1 MRALRKP
8 PPSTLY
14 FAGAFNSHIYFP
26 DAAPQLLQR
35 NLACSIVSRS
45 DLTPCPE
52 GSTVC
57 VLVGSIPLSAAEAIP
72 GLVGAFSLC
81 RPSQQHRHKQ
91 QAVSQITAES
101 VLGSESRQLVFF
113 KNLEKGGTMQKQ
125 KGHMKGRSIKNDDA
139 DLPNKTKVWYRG
151 IRFPWREKLK
161 RKYPLPFFPPS
172 PKKRNKNLIHAHC
185 FQCFQL
191 DCPRIS
197 PPWHPHVVTATIS

>member
-1 MRALRKP
+1 MGRQAETKHGNEYKTYPFEGSKACPAWMKAAIILSQVSRHSTISVMRALRKP

-151 IRFPWREKLK
+151 IRFP
-161 RKYPLPFFPPS
+161 
-172 PKKRNKNLIHAHC
+172 
-185 FQCFQL
+185 
-191 DCPRIS
+191 
-197 PPWHPHVVTATIS
+197 